1 MQPHLHELFVQ
12 LVHTVVLLDQLH
24 EQAEQRELMQAA
36 QALLHELIAQLE
48 LIVAQQGHHHVRVE
62 QQGLSAARQDQ
73 PLEQIVL

>member
-1 MQPHLHELFVQ
+1 
-12 LVHTVVLLDQLH
+12 
-24 EQAEQRELMQAA
+24 MQAA